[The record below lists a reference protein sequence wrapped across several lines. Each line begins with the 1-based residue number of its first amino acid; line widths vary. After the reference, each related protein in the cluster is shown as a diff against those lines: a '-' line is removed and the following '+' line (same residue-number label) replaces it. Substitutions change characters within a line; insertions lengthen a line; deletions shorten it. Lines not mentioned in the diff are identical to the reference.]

1 MTRRAPRSGAAIG
14 ALAVAAA
21 AVIAGACGRSHGTDG
36 SGASGPAGKVVEVS
50 GQVTAARAGA
60 DGRPLTQGQAVYADD
75 TVATGAQASVTI
87 LIDHNH
93 ARWTL
98 TANQSARVDRSLAWR
113 APAGS
118 SSGSAFDDVERL
130 PTASAGRHSAQEA
143 AQTQGTSIPPSASAA
158 DEAPAAP
165 APATQPAPQDKQRIA
180 RRSSSHR
187 SANQRERTANQG
199 KAVDSLGSAS
209 ALVGGDGAESREA
222 ARAERVQVQKPGGGA
237 AAAAPAKTR
246 AAPTVILR
254 RLSVH
259 GPRKKAAASRAL
271 RAALPALR
279 ACAGPAGDHHGQV
292 VLHLT
297 VDQSGRVSAARVTG
311 PDPLAGL
318 VSACLVQAAR
328 SIHLD
333 NAASGPTQVDQ
344 TLSFK

>member
-1 MTRRAPRSGAAIG
+1 MTRGVRRSGALHG

-21 AVIAGACGRSHGTDG
+21 AVIAGACGRDHGTG
-36 SGASGPAGKVVEVS
+36 SGGASGPAGKVVEVA
-50 GQVTAARAGA
+50 GQVTAARPGTDA
-60 DGRPLTQGQAVYADD
+60 RPLAQGQVIYGDD
-75 TVATGAQASVTI
+75 TVATEAGASITI

-98 TANQSARVDRSLAWR
+98 TGNQSERVDHSLAWR

-143 AQTQGTSIPPSASAA
+143 ADTQGTSIPPSASEA

-165 APATQPAPQDKQRIA
+165 VLETQPAPREKQRIA
-180 RRSSSHR
+180 RRSSSHH
-187 SANQRERTANQG
+187 SANQREHAAREAAAPAG
-199 KAVDSLGSAS
+199 GLGSAS
-209 ALVGGDGAESREA
+209 ALMTGGDVAQAQAQGA
-222 ARAERVQVQKPGGGA
+222 QVQKPGGGGGA
-237 AAAAPAKTR
+237 GPSKTSAPSH
-246 AAPTVILR
+246 VVLGH
-254 RLSVH
+254 LSVH
-259 GPRKKAAASRAL
+259 GARKKTPAAHAL

-279 ACAGPAGDHHGQV
+279 GCGAAAGEHHGQV

-297 VDQSGRVSAARVTG
+297 VDPSGRVSGARVTG

-328 SIHLD
+328 SIHLEGTAPG
-333 NAASGPTQVDQ
+333 AAQVDQ